1 MKNQSN
7 KYKKRNKQISNN
19 EWFKKRGSIQQQ
31 ANSTHKTQHFEYKL
45 KKTQLGCDNTRV
57 LINTMQKHRKQI
69 EYNTKKLANKEKL
82 ISDNK

>member
-31 ANSTHKTQHFEYKL
+31 AGSTHNTQHFEYKL
-45 KKTQLGCDNTRV
+45 KKNSAWLWQHPSPDKYNGKTQKTNRV
-57 LINTMQKHRKQI
+57 Q
-69 EYNTKKLANKEKL
+69 YKKN
-82 ISDNK
+82 